1 MAGKIQKVT
10 REVNGIT
17 VEQRSTDGF
26 INATAMCV
34 AHSRDIDRWLV
45 TNATF
50 ELFCALACDLDIT
63 FKPADLRDSDVPTLS
78 GAKYAKM
85 FPNLVVSKRGSPE
98 NGGGTWLH
106 PDLAVQLAQWCS
118 PAFAIQV
125 SRWIQDWIIKSQNPV
140 ASQADLDRIKYR
152 ANLKHEARKRMTDQI
167 KVYLEQIR
175 KYDNGK
181 YTGIYFSRVHDALN
195 IAITG
200 ETAKQMR
207 ERLSLIL
214 NRRVDNDSDLIR
226 DYFPAMD
233 LQRYV
238 SLCESTTNY
247 IINDELNPL
256 EAVERASRY
265 ALPSNYLPQPIN
277 FEEHIK
283 LLKAKI
289 IMEQVNMDLPAFDN

>member
-1 MAGKIQKVT
+1 MAGKIQKVV
-10 REVNGIT
+10 REVNGMT

-26 INATAMCV
+26 VNGTAMCV
-34 AHSRDIDRWLV
+34 AHSRDIDKWLV
-45 TNATF
+45 TKSTF

-63 FKPADLRDSDVPTLS
+63 FNPPDLGDSDVSTLS

-85 FPNLVVSKRGSPE
+85 FSNLVVSKRGSPE

-125 SRWIQDWIIKSQNPV
+125 SRWIQDWIVKSQNPV

-152 ANLKHEARKRMTDQI
+152 SNLKDEARLRMTDQV

-175 KYDNGK
+175 KYDDKK
-181 YTGIYFSRVHDALN
+181 YAGMYFARVHDALN
-195 IAITG
+195 IAVTS

-214 NRRVDNDSDLIR
+214 SRTVKDSELIR

-233 LQRYV
+233 LQRYIA
-238 SLCESTTNY
+238 LCEATTNY

-256 EAVERASRY
+256 EAVEKASRY
-265 ALPSNYLPQPIN
+265 ALPSNYLPQSID

>member
-1 MAGKIQKVT
+1 MAGKIQKVM

-26 INATAMCV
+26 VNGTAMCV

-45 TNATF
+45 TKSTF

-63 FKPADLRDSDVPTLS
+63 FNPADLRDSDISTFS

-125 SRWIQDWIIKSQNPV
+125 SRWIQDWIIKSQSPV

-152 ANLKHEARKRMTDQI
+152 SNLKDEARLRMTNQV

-175 KYDNGK
+175 KYDDK
-181 YTGIYFSRVHDALN
+181 KIC
-195 IAITG
+195 
-200 ETAKQMR
+200 
-207 ERLSLIL
+207 
-214 NRRVDNDSDLIR
+214 R
-226 DYFPAMD
+226 DIFCKSP
-233 LQRYV
+233 
-238 SLCESTTNY
+238 
-247 IINDELNPL
+247 
-256 EAVERASRY
+256 
-265 ALPSNYLPQPIN
+265 
-277 FEEHIK
+277 
-283 LLKAKI
+283 
-289 IMEQVNMDLPAFDN
+289 